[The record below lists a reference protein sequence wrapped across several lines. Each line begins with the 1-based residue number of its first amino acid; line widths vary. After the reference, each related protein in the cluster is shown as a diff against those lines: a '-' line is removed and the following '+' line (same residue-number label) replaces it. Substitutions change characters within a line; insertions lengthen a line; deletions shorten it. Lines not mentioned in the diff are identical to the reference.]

1 MITQVLV
8 MVDRLDDET
17 TDDIQKMLDSLPI
30 SNGADIIINDSVD
43 STINILRTLN
53 VSGLAN

>member
-1 MITQVLV
+1 MIKQVLI
-8 MVDRLDDET
+8 MVDSLDDET

>member
-1 MITQVLV
+1 MIKQVLI
-8 MVDRLDDET
+8 MVDSLDDET

-43 STINILRTLN
+43 SAINILRTLN

>member
-1 MITQVLV
+1 MIKQVLV
-8 MVDRLDDET
+8 IIDSLDDET

-30 SNGADIIINDSVD
+30 ANGADIIINDSVD
-43 STINILRTLN
+43 SAINILRTLN

>member
-30 SNGADIIINDSVD
+30 ANGADIIINDSFD
-43 STINILRTLN
+43 SAINILRTLN

>member
-30 SNGADIIINDSVD
+30 ANGADIIINDSVD
-43 STINILRTLN
+43 SAINILRTLN
-53 VSGLAN
+53 VSGVAN

>member
-8 MVDRLDDET
+8 MVDTLDDET

-43 STINILRTLN
+43 SAINILRTLN
-53 VSGLAN
+53 VSGVAN